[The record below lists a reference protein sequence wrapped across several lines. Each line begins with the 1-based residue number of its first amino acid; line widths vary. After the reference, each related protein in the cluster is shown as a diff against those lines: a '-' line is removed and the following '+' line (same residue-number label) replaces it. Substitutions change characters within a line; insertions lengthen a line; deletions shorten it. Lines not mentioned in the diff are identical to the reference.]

1 MGFKLLVFFLVRNA
15 QLRCRVVVVA
25 KLKHCRV
32 PSCKIF
38 YISKHTGGGGGGT
51 MIQNTSYSP
60 VEWVV
65 IRAKLCTELK
75 ALQYKKLSL

>member
-38 YISKHTGGGGGGT
+38 YISKHTGGVGGT
-51 MIQNTSYSP
+51 IIQKTSYSP